1 MNEFLEEHGEI
12 LVYGIVGIF
21 LVVMVCWVCNSKWKN
36 ITPEYKTNKSEDNG
50 SFIKDN
56 KGKYPVIVADDI
68 IYVSYHTKELDCKD
82 FVKAKDYDGKD
93 ITDKVKIYGTVDTT
107 KKGVY
112 KLRCTVM
119 SDNQLSSSKYINVIV
134 E

>member
-1 MNEFLEEHGEI
+1 MLDTTYVPNNIED
-12 LVYGIVGIF
+12 
-21 LVVMVCWVCNSKWKN
+21 KN
-36 ITPEYKTNKSEDNG
+36 IKT
-50 SFIKDN
+50 
-56 KGKYPVIVADDI
+56 IVADDI